1 MMFSCF
7 YRYLSYFPFC
17 MFFFSFTQ
25 YGRKLYQDKN
35 RFNRCHVCLNQKVC
49 SRVDSVIVVLL
60 VSFNTWKH
68 LGLSSS

>member
-1 MMFSCF
+1 
-7 YRYLSYFPFC
+7 
-17 MFFFSFTQ
+17 MFFFSSTQ

-35 RFNRCHVCLNQKVC
+35 RFNRCHVYLNQKGC
-49 SRVDSVIVVLL
+49 GRVDSVIVVLL